1 MDHFPRVLA
10 RPSLAAL
17 SAGLILAFASHAAS
31 SAESCER
38 LEALANQYAGVE
50 LTSTQKQF
58 KRKMM
63 VWYATN
69 CTRQARR

>member
-1 MDHFPRVLA
+1 MGHLPTALA

-17 SAGLILAFASHAAS
+17 SAGLILAFASNAAL
-31 SAESCER
+31 SAESCQR

-50 LTSTQKQF
+50 LTSTQKQL
-58 KRKMM
+58 KRKML